1 MYSSLFHV
9 YRNIPL
15 GRETLMQSMYFC
27 KLLDLGLTVYIPE
40 SKQFL
45 MYFDHDAIQVD
56 LDSSYLASPKT
67 AVERVRELAGKEG
80 IQIHFYRP
88 KHYTA
93 KAFPDIHPDFDFMTC
108 PRSISDLSSK
118 IGLGF
123 IGQKVRRII
132 NSARFPVLMPSP
144 VFKQWKSLVVMFGG
158 SENALTALRFG
169 IWISQK
175 AGLPLKVLTHLE
187 KDETYYRER
196 IRKAG
201 IENQMGA
208 DALDWEMLNGGSFE
222 ESLYA
227 IPHDSLVLMGAYG
240 RRRVRKALFG
250 SKLEKAQS
258 VLCNN
263 LLLTGPAAA
272 LQPA

>member
-15 GRETLMQSMYFC
+15 GRETLMQSIYFC

-45 MYFDHDAIQVD
+45 MYLENDAIQVD
-56 LDSSYLASPKT
+56 LDSSYLASPET
-67 AVERVRELAGKEG
+67 ASERVCAIAQKEG
-80 IQIHFYRP
+80 LNVHFYHP
-88 KHYTA
+88 KNYTA
-93 KAFPDIHPDFDFMTC
+93 KQFPDIRPEFDFMTC

-123 IGQKVRRII
+123 IGKKVRRII
-132 NSARFPVLMPSP
+132 QNANFPVLMPSP

-158 SENALTALRFG
+158 SDNALTALRFG
-169 IWISQK
+169 LWMARKSD
-175 AGLPLKVLTHLE
+175 LPLKVLTHLE
-187 KDETYYRER
+187 KDEDYYRGR

-201 IENQMGA
+201 METEMEAGVA
-208 DALDWEMLNGGSFE
+208 SWEMLGNGSFE
-222 ESLYA
+222 EHLHA
-227 IPHDSLVLMGAYG
+227 IPHDALVLMGAYG
-240 RRRVRKALFG
+240 RRRIRKTLFG

-258 VLCNN
+258 MLCNN
-263 LLLTGPAAA
+263 LLITGPAAA
-272 LQPA
+272 VQSA